1 MFPEQP
7 TFAQDPD
14 ELFDVVNED
23 GSPTGI
29 VKRRADVH
37 RDGDWHRAI
46 HVWLHGERDGV
57 PFLLLNLRSRDK
69 DTWPLRL
76 DVTVGGHL
84 AAGEDT
90 SHAYREIHEE
100 IGIEADP
107 WRLLFIGRRKAI
119 GQTERELQ
127 DVFLYRDDRPLDA
140 YAPNPAELAGLVEL
154 PVASALDLFSERV
167 PTADALLLDATTR
180 ATGPYSVDETNL
192 LPARYFD
199 YYRWIAESI
208 DAVHRGT
215 SPGAL
220 APPVDD
226 RENA

>member
-1 MFPEQP
+1 MHQP
-7 TFAQDPD
+7 NFAQDPD

-57 PFLLLNLRSRDK
+57 PFLLMNLRSREK
-69 DTWPLRL
+69 DTWPMRL

-107 WRLLFIGRRKAI
+107 GRLLFLGRRKAI
-119 GQTERELQ
+119 GRTERELQ
-127 DVFLYRDDRPLDA
+127 DVFLYRDDRPLNG
-140 YAPNPAELAGLVEL
+140 YTPNPAELAGLVEL
-154 PVASALDLFSERV
+154 PVEAALAIFRQQAPATGAV
-167 PTADALLLDATTR
+167 LLDATTR
-180 ATGPYSVDETNL
+180 ETVPFTVSETTL

-199 YYRWIAESI
+199 YYLWIADSI
-208 DAVHRGT
+208 DALHRG
-215 SPGAL
+215 SALDSL
-220 APPVDD
+220 APPTDD

>member
-1 MFPEQP
+1 MHQP
-7 TFAQDPD
+7 DFAQDPD
-14 ELFDVVNED
+14 ELFDVVTED

-46 HVWLHGERDGV
+46 HVWVHGERDGI
-57 PFLLLNLRSRDK
+57 PFLLLNLRSREK
-69 DTWPLRL
+69 DTWPMRL

-107 WRLLFIGRRKAI
+107 DRLLFLGRRKAI

-127 DVFLYRDDRPLDA
+127 DVFLYRDDRPLSG

-154 PVASALDLFSERV
+154 PVTAALDIFRQHA
-167 PTADALLLDATTR
+167 PATDAVLLDATTR
-180 ATGPYSVDETNL
+180 ETTPFTVSDATL

-199 YYRWIAESI
+199 YYLWIAGSI
-208 DAVHRGT
+208 DALHRGT
-215 SPGAL
+215 PPDSL
-220 APPVDD
+220 APPTDD
-226 RENA
+226 REDA

>member
-1 MFPEQP
+1 MHQP
-7 TFAQDPD
+7 DFAQDPD
-14 ELFDVVNED
+14 ELFDVVNDD

-57 PFLLLNLRSRDK
+57 PFLLLNLRSHEK

-100 IGIEADP
+100 IGIDADP
-107 WRLLFIGRRKAI
+107 KRLLFVGRRKAI

-127 DVFLYRDDRPLDA
+127 DVFLYRDDRLLVG

-154 PVASALDLFSERV
+154 PVSAALALFRQQAA
-167 PTADALLLDATTR
+167 TAGAILLDAASREIVPFTVSETT
-180 ATGPYSVDETNL
+180 L
-192 LPARYFD
+192 LPVRYFD
-199 YYRWIAESI
+199 YYRWIAEAI
-208 DAVHRGT
+208 DQVHRGADPAT
-215 SPGAL
+215 LPPPG
-220 APPVDD
+220 DD
-226 RENA
+226 RENL